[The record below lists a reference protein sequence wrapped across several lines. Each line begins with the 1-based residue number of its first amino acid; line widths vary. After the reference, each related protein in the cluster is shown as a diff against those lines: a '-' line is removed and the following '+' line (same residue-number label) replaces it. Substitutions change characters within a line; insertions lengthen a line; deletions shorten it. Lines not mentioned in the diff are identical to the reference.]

1 MREWERRWFDED
13 GGFVSVDSLTL
24 LFHLHLLHE
33 HSSRFRSREIKCLS

>member
-1 MREWERRWFDED
+1 MPESERRLFDED
-13 GGFVSVDSLTL
+13 GGFVSGNSLTL